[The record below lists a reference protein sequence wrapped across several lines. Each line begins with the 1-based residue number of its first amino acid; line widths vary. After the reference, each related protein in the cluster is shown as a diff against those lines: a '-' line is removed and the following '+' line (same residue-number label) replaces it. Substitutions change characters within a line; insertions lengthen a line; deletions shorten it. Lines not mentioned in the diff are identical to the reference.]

1 MKSSEKSSHHSPR
14 HSPLEIIFLGGCGEF
29 GLNCTLFRYGEDI
42 LVVDAGLMFPEEE
55 FLGVDF
61 VIPDIQYLFERAKQV
76 RGILLT
82 HGHEDHI
89 GAVPY
94 LYEAVRAPLFGSDF
108 TLGLVQA
115 KLAEHQLDARS
126 DLRVVK
132 ARDVVEIG
140 PFQVEFIQVTHS
152 IPAALALAIRTPVG
166 LVIHTADFK
175 IDQSPVD
182 GALFDFPRFG
192 QFGDEGVLALLSDS
206 TNSER
211 EGFTPSERRVG
222 EALEPI
228 LRRAHKRVLV
238 ATFASH
244 IHRIQQILD
253 IAAANKKRV
262 CLVGRS
268 LLQNTKVAE
277 RLGHLSIPAGILVE
291 PKSAARV
298 APERLILVVTG
309 SQGEPMS
316 ALSRIALDEHKEV
329 KLGPGDQVIFSA
341 RTIPGNDK
349 AISRVVNHLLKRG
362 AEVMLD
368 DSSPTVHASGHAS
381 QEELK
386 IMLNLTRPKYFVPV
400 HGEYRQL
407 HRHARLAEESGV
419 AAERILLVEDGDR
432 LVLGKDRVSRGER
445 IPTGRV
451 FIDTTLEEVEEVLI
465 RDRRHLSEDGIV
477 TAVVVINKAT
487 GEVESNPEI
496 VSRGFVLEEEE
507 NHLLQRSADVVTAT
521 VGSSTLEERSD
532 THVIQAKI
540 QTELKRF
547 FRRETGR
554 RPMII
559 PMVIEI

>member
-1 MKSSEKSSHHSPR
+1 MKSSEKTPHHTSR
-14 HSPLEIIFLGGCGEF
+14 HPALEVLFLGGCGEF
-29 GLNCTLFRYGEDI
+29 GLNCTLFRFGDEY

-61 VIPDIQYLFERAKQV
+61 VIPDIQYLFERAKKV
-76 RGILLT
+76 RGIVLT

-94 LYEAVRAPLFGSDF
+94 LYEAVRAPLFGTDF

-115 KLAEHQLDARS
+115 KLHEHQIDARL

-152 IPAALALAIRTPVG
+152 IPASVALAIRTPVG
-166 LVIHTADFK
+166 LILHTADFK

-206 TNSER
+206 TNAER

-222 EALEPI
+222 EGLEPI
-228 LRRAHKRVLV
+228 LRRARKRVLV

-277 RLGHLSIPAGILVE
+277 RLGHLTIPSGVMVE
-291 PKSAARV
+291 PKSAAKV

-316 ALSRIALDEHKEV
+316 ALSRIVLDEHKEV
-329 KLGPGDQVIFSA
+329 KIGPGDQVIFSA

-386 IMLNLTRPKYFVPV
+386 IMLNLTRPRFFVPI

-407 HRHARLAEESGV
+407 HRHARLAEESGIPQ
-419 AAERILLVEDGDR
+419 ERILLVEDGDH
-432 LVLGKDRVSRGER
+432 LVFGRERVSRGDR

-477 TAVVVINKAT
+477 TAVVVINKGT
-487 GEVESNPEI
+487 GEVESDPEI

-507 NHLLQRSADVVTAT
+507 NQLLQRAADVVRTT
-521 VGSSTLEERSD
+521 IVSSTLEERGD
-532 THVIQAKI
+532 THVIHAKI
-540 QTELKRF
+540 QTDLKRF
-547 FRRETGR
+547 FRKETGR

>member
-1 MKSSEKSSHHSPR
+1 MKSSEKSSHHSHR

-132 ARDVVEIG
+132 ARDVVDIG

-152 IPAALALAIRTPVG
+152 IPASLALAIRTPVG

-192 QFGDEGVLALLSDS
+192 QFGDEGVLALLGDS

-211 EGFTPSERRVG
+211 EGFTASERRVG

-277 RLGHLSIPAGILVE
+277 RLGHLSIPAGVLVE

-329 KLGPGDQVIFSA
+329 KIGPGDQVIFSA

-368 DSSPTVHASGHAS
+368 DSSPAVHASGHAS

-386 IMLNLTRPKYFVPV
+386 IMLNLTRPKYFVPI

-407 HRHARLAEESGV
+407 HRHARLAEESGI
-419 AAERILLVEDGDR
+419 APERILLVEDGDR
-432 LVLGKDRVSRGER
+432 LVLGKDRVTRGER

-487 GEVESNPEI
+487 GEVESDPEI

-507 NHLLQRSADVVTAT
+507 NHLLKRAADLVTAT
-521 VGSSTLEERSD
+521 VVSSTLEERSD

-540 QTELKRF
+540 QTELRRF

>member
-1 MKSSEKSSHHSPR
+1 MKSADRFPHSPR
-14 HSPLEIIFLGGCGEF
+14 ARSLEVLFLGGAGEF
-29 GLNCTLFRYGEDI
+29 GLNCTVYRCGGEI

-61 VIPDIQYLFERAKQV
+61 VIPDIQYLFERAGKV
-76 RGILLT
+76 RGILLS

-94 LYEAVRAPLFGSDF
+94 LYEAVKAPLYGSDF
-108 TLGLVQA
+108 TLGLVQS
-115 KLAEHQLDARS
+115 KLQEHRLDAHS
-126 DLRVVK
+126 NLHPVEP
-132 ARDVVEIG
+132 RDVVKIG
-140 PFQVEFIQVTHS
+140 PFEVEFIQVTHS
-152 IPAALALAIRTPVG
+152 IPGAMSLAIRTPVG

-175 IDQSPVD
+175 IDQTPVD
-182 GALFDFPRFG
+182 GRLFDFPRLG
-192 QFGDEGVLALLSDS
+192 QLGDEGVLVLLGDS

-228 LRRAHKRVLV
+228 LRRARGRVML

-253 IAAANKKRV
+253 IAAANRKRV

-277 RLGHLSIPAGILVE
+277 RLGRLTIPAGILVE
-291 PKSAARV
+291 PKAADKV
-298 APERLILVVTG
+298 APDRMVFVVTG

-329 KLGPGDQVIFSA
+329 KVGPGDQVIFSA
-341 RTIPGNDK
+341 RTIPGNEK
-349 AISRVVNHLLKRG
+349 SISRVVNHLLKRG
-362 AEVMLD
+362 ADVLLD
-368 DSSPTVHASGHAS
+368 EGRDSIHVSGHAS

-386 IMLNLTRPKYFVPV
+386 IMLNLTRPRYFVPI

-407 HRHARLAEESGV
+407 HSHARLARSSGIPP
-419 AAERILLVEDGDR
+419 ERILLPEDGDLLEFTR
-432 LVLGKDRVSRGER
+432 EKAWRSGKVG
-445 IPTGRV
+445 TGRV
-451 FIDTTLEEVEEVLI
+451 FIDGTREEVEEVLI

-477 TAVVVINKAT
+477 TAVVVINKGS
-487 GEVESNPEI
+487 GEVETEPEI

-507 NHLLQRSADVVTAT
+507 GGILRRAADLVRET
-521 VGSSTLEERSD
+521 VAASTLEERGD
-532 THVIQAKI
+532 VRVIQAKI
-540 QTELKRF
+540 QADLKRF
-547 FRRETGR
+547 FRKELGR

-559 PMVIEI
+559 PMVVEI

>member
-1 MKSSEKSSHHSPR
+1 MKSSEKPSHPTSSSA
-14 HSPLEIIFLGGCGEF
+14 SLEIIFLGGCGEF
-29 GLNCTLFRYGEDI
+29 GLNCTLLRFGGEI

-61 VIPDIQYLFERAKQV
+61 VIPDIQYLFEHAKEV

-89 GAVPY
+89 GASPY
-94 LYEAVRAPLFGSDF
+94 LYEAVRAPLYGSDF
-108 TLGLVQA
+108 TLGLVQG
-115 KLAEHQLDARS
+115 KLIEHRIDAR
-126 DLRVVK
+126 DHLRPVK
-132 ARDVVEIG
+132 ARDVVQIG

-152 IPAALALAIRTPVG
+152 IPASLALAIRTPVG

-182 GALFDFPRFG
+182 GRLFDFPRLG

-228 LRRAHKRVLV
+228 LRRARGRVLV
-238 ATFASH
+238 TTFASH
-244 IHRIQQILD
+244 IHRIQQLLD
-253 IAAANKKRV
+253 IAEANKKRV

-277 RLGHLSIPAGILVE
+277 RLGYLSIPPGILVE
-291 PKSAARV
+291 PKSAARI

-309 SQGEPMS
+309 SQGEPRS

-329 KLGPGDQVIFSA
+329 KIGEGDQVIFSA

-349 AISRVVNHLLKRG
+349 AISRVINHLLKRG

-368 DSSPTVHASGHAS
+368 ESSPNVHASGHAS

-386 IMLNLTRPKYFVPV
+386 IMLNLTRPKYFIPI

-407 HRHARLAEESGV
+407 HRHARLAGESGIPQ
-419 AAERILLVEDGDR
+419 ERIFLVEDGDR
-432 LVLGKDRVSRGER
+432 LVLSSDRVARGGR
-445 IPTGRV
+445 VSTGRV

-477 TAVVVINKAT
+477 TAVLVINKAT
-487 GEVESNPEI
+487 GEVESDPEI

-507 NHLLQRSADVVTAT
+507 NHLLQRAGDVARST
-521 VGSSTLEERSD
+521 VASSTLEERGD
-532 THVIQAKI
+532 THVIHAKI
-540 QTELKRF
+540 QADLKRF
-547 FRRETGR
+547 FRKETGR

-559 PMVIEI
+559 PIVIEI

>member
-1 MKSSEKSSHHSPR
+1 MKSSEKNSHLPPRSP
-14 HSPLEIIFLGGCGEF
+14 SLEILFLGGCGEF
-29 GLNCTLFRYGEDI
+29 GLNCTLLRSGGEI

-61 VIPDIQYLFERAKQV
+61 VIPDIQYLFEHAQEV

-89 GAVPY
+89 GAAPY
-94 LYEAVRAPLFGSDF
+94 LYEAVRAPIYGSDF
-108 TLGLVQA
+108 TLGLVQG
-115 KLAEHQLDARS
+115 KLMEHRIDARE
-126 DLRVVK
+126 DMRPVK
-132 ARDVVEIG
+132 ARDVVRIG
-140 PFQVEFIQVTHS
+140 PFEVEFIQVTHS

-166 LVIHTADFK
+166 IVIHTADFK

-182 GALFDFPRFG
+182 GKLFDFPRFG

-211 EGFTPSERRVG
+211 EGFTPSERRVR
-222 EALEPI
+222 ETLEPI
-228 LRRAHKRVLV
+228 LRRARGRVLV
-238 ATFASH
+238 TTFASH
-244 IHRIQQILD
+244 IHRVQQILD
-253 IAAANKKRV
+253 IAESNKKRV

-277 RLGHLSIPAGILVE
+277 RLGYLSIPPGLLIE
-291 PKSAARV
+291 PKSASRI
-298 APERLILVVTG
+298 APERLILIVTG

-329 KLGPGDQVIFSA
+329 KIGEGDQVIFSA

-349 AISRVVNHLLKRG
+349 AISRVINHLLKRG
-362 AEVMLD
+362 AEVVLEE
-368 DSSPTVHASGHAS
+368 STPTVHASGHAS

-386 IMLNLTRPKYFVPV
+386 IMLNLTRPKYFVPI

-407 HRHARLAEESGV
+407 HRHARLAEESGIP
-419 AAERILLVEDGDR
+419 AERILLVEDGDR
-432 LVLGKDRVSRGER
+432 LVLGQDRVARGDKVS
-445 IPTGRV
+445 TGRV

-477 TAVVVINKAT
+477 TAVLVINKAT
-487 GEVESNPEI
+487 GEVESDPEI

-507 NHLLQRSADVVTAT
+507 NHLLQRAGDVARSTVAT
-521 VGSSTLEERSD
+521 STLEERGD
-532 THVIQAKI
+532 THVIHAKI
-540 QTELKRF
+540 QADLKRF
-547 FRRETGR
+547 FRKETGR

-559 PMVIEI
+559 PIVIEI